1 VISNSLSISLKRVSI
16 LSVKFE
22 FVKSNMKTIKI
33 NHIAKTEGHS
43 SFVGSLLAG
52 DAAEAR
58 LITEEGARLFEG
70 MVIGRPYY
78 QLPVIV
84 SRICGVCPIVHNL
97 GAIKAIENAFFTKV
111 TPEILLLRK
120 ILELAQVIHS
130 HALHMFFL
138 SFPDFVGV
146 SNNTDLVKKYPEQSK
161 YALEVRDFGVLS
173 AKIIGG
179 RTIHPINSVVGGFN
193 AEPEED
199 LLEKLVEIIP
209 DKIRKAVK
217 LFDFLKKQ
225 KIPNFKNPSNYV
237 ALKSGKEYAIY
248 DGEVFFLDNK
258 RKISADEFYGE
269 VAETNSPG
277 EAVKRANHLGRAV
290 MCGALAR
297 INCNYEKLN
306 RLAKK
311 NWDELGIETP
321 DYNPFHNVLAQAIE
335 IIHCLEES
343 GKLIEKYL
351 KIKNK
356 KLKVIVKP
364 AAGSGL
370 SVIEAPRGLL
380 YYNFDFDD
388 SGAVK
393 KCDIITPTALFI
405 ANLEKDLA
413 AILPSAANLTDEKRD
428 RLIKSLIRAYDPC
441 ISCAT
446 H

>member
-1 VISNSLSISLKRVSI
+1 
-16 LSVKFE
+16 
-22 FVKSNMKTIKI
+22 MKTIKI

-43 SFVGSLLAG
+43 SFVGSLLG
-52 DAAEAR
+52 GEAAEAR

-70 MVIGRPYY
+70 MVIGRPYQ

-97 GAIKAIENAFFTKV
+97 GAIKAIENAFFTEI
-111 TPEILLLRK
+111 TPEIILLRK
-120 ILELAQVIHS
+120 ILELAQIIHS

-161 YALEVRDFGVLS
+161 YALEVRDFGVLA

-193 AEPEED
+193 VAPDENSLKE
-199 LLEKLVEIIP
+199 LAEIIP
-209 DKIRKAVK
+209 VKTKQAVK

-225 KIPNFKNPSNYV
+225 KITNFKNPSNYV

-258 RKISADEFYGE
+258 RKVSADQFYAE
-269 VAETNSPG
+269 VSETNSSG
-277 EAVKRANHLGRAV
+277 EAVKRSHHLGRAV
-290 MCGALAR
+290 MCGSLAR
-297 INCNYEKLN
+297 INCNYDKLN
-306 RLAKK
+306 GIAKK

-321 DYNPFHNVLAQAIE
+321 DYNPFHNVLAQSIE
-335 IIHCLEES
+335 IIHCLEEC

-351 KIKNK
+351 KIRNK
-356 KLKVIVKP
+356 KLKVSVKP
-364 AAGSGL
+364 AAGRGL

-388 SGAVK
+388 YGAVR
-393 KCDIITPTALFI
+393 KCDIVTPTALFI
-405 ANLEKDLA
+405 ANLEKDLKVF
-413 AILPSAANLTDEKRD
+413 LPTLQNFSDKKRES
-428 RLIKSLIRAYDPC
+428 LIKSLIRAYDPC